1 MGTQRQ
7 AASRLSRLKG
17 LLESAANIAIVVL
30 AATMIYVMLFRDSP
44 SPGSGPVS
52 PPSPPPVP
60 QEPVPLQ
67 GAWLEGSRSAPVA
80 VIQYSDFECPY
91 CRQFVN
97 GTLRELRNTYV
108 MSGDVLLAFRH
119 LPLTGIHPLAHAAAR
134 AAECAGRHGRFWE
147 MHDWLFSDGRTLKDA
162 LSSDAMAAAG
172 LVADCSNASAS
183 ISARIAD
190 DVAGARALQVT
201 GTPVFFVGIV
211 RPDGAVKVLRRLSGA
226 LGVQEFR
233 DVLDPLLPFRTRA
246 PAAK

>member
-1 MGTQRQ
+1 MDTQRQ
-7 AASRLSRLKG
+7 ATSRLNRLKG
-17 LLESAANIAIVVL
+17 LVESAANIAIVVL
-30 AATMIYVMLFRDSP
+30 AATMIYVMLFRDAP
-44 SPGSGPVS
+44 SPGAGPVS

-91 CRQFVN
+91 CRQFAN

-108 MSGDVLLAFRH
+108 KNGDVLLAFRH
-119 LPLTGIHPLAHAAAR
+119 LPLTDIHPLAHAAAS

-147 MHDWLFSDGRTLKDA
+147 MHDWLFRDGRSLKDA
-162 LSSDAMAAAG
+162 LSPDAIAAAG
-172 LVADCSNASAS
+172 LVADCPNASAS
-183 ISARIAD
+183 IAAKIAED
-190 DVAGARALQVT
+190 LAGARALQVT
-201 GTPVFFVGIV
+201 GTPVFFIGIV
-211 RPDGAVKVLRRLSGA
+211 RPDGYVKVLRRLSGA

-233 DVLDPLLPFRTRA
+233 DVLDPLLPFRTLA